1 MWCMRAGARAHL
13 QVPRQGSQA
22 RVPETV
28 AKQVSQ
34 EQVPKQGSQ
43 EQVPRKGCQKGCQK
57 GFRTK
62 LPVLNGLILKN
73 ND

>member
-1 MWCMRAGARAHL
+1 MWCMRARARAHL

-43 EQVPRKGCQKGCQK
+43 EQVPRKGCQKG
-57 GFRTK
+57 FRTK
-62 LPVLNGLILKN
+62 LPVLNGLIVKN